1 MEGIL
6 RSASGDRYGVST
18 LNLTL
23 RRAIIT
29 IAACEPPL

>member
-1 MEGIL
+1 MQAIL

-23 RRAIIT
+23 KRTSIT
-29 IAACEPPL
+29 IAA